1 MRPLKLVMSAFG
13 PYAGEET
20 IDFEKMGSRGLYLI
34 TGDTGSG
41 KTTVFDA
48 LSFAL
53 FGESSGGNR
62 EPSMLRSRFEEAKT
76 KTFVELTFLYKGRE
90 YRIKRNPEY
99 LRPKDRGEG
108 ETVER
113 ADATLYL
120 PEGSPLAGIKSVN
133 EKIVELLG
141 VNKEQFSHI
150 AMIAQGEFLKL
161 LLADTKKRSEI
172 FREIFGTR
180 RYQALQDALKSCS
193 GRLHD
198 EYNEISR
205 SIGQYLEGVRC
216 PKEHIH
222 FEEFEKMKAEKK
234 FASNNRL
241 REMLEE
247 LCEDLH
253 GRTKELDKALRET
266 EKAIERNNHYLG
278 IYKSVK
284 QGEEDLQKNEKQK
297 EKLALKLLEC
307 RAMLGEQE
315 EQEPERKALLEKI
328 TIKREKLKDFEE
340 LDKLVKEHK
349 EKEKQLQESKKG
361 IEKEEKA
368 IEKLEAEKKSGQEQK
383 DLLGNPSEKY
393 AKAEGEKERL
403 QNLLEVFEEY
413 KRNCGQIAALQKE
426 EATLQKKYQKAAE
439 DWEKKLSYANE
450 LERAFLDGQAGVL
463 AAKLKQGEPC
473 PVCGST
479 EHPHPALS
487 HEEIPSQEEVEQA
500 GEEGEA
506 GRKKAAAL
514 SEKIKETAGMRK
526 TLEEKGKDSE
536 EKLLKVWQE
545 DMELPFEEKMA
556 GTAIKERISRADGEL
571 RKAENQRKK
580 LKSLEEGLPK
590 LEQELKEKESL
601 LQKLKEQ
608 AAKEEEKAL
617 SLWEQIEGMRE
628 KLGFSGKK
636 EAKAHVKE
644 LEKNLAAMV
653 KAYENAKKETEE
665 AKNALS
671 GTEASIKT
679 LEKTIKKSRKEM
691 GETGGEALLTEKER
705 LEEEKAR
712 ISAGKQEA
720 ERMWNADDSVRKSVA
735 SQLDRLEETGAKWQ
749 MVKALHNTASGSIAG
764 KDKIML
770 ETYVQMAYFDRII
783 DRANVHLMKMTD
795 GRYDLIRSKEAGNQK
810 SQSGL
815 ELNVADHYYMSKDG
829 GSRSVKSLSGG
840 ESFLAALSLALGMSE
855 EVSANAGGIETDAL
869 FVDEGFGTLDESA
882 LDRAVGALQELSNAN
897 RVVGIISHVP
907 ELKNRIERQIVI
919 KKTKGKGSETELV
932 V

>member
-1 MRPLKLVMSAFG
+1 M
-13 PYAGEET
+13 
-20 IDFEKMGSRGLYLI
+20 
-34 TGDTGSG
+34 
-41 KTTVFDA
+41 
-48 LSFAL
+48 
-53 FGESSGGNR
+53 
-62 EPSMLRSRFEEAKT
+62 
-76 KTFVELTFLYKGRE
+76 
-90 YRIKRNPEY
+90 
-99 LRPKDRGEG
+99 
-108 ETVER
+108 
-113 ADATLYL
+113 
-120 PEGSPLAGIKSVN
+120 
-133 EKIVELLG
+133 
-141 VNKEQFSHI
+141 
-150 AMIAQGEFLKL
+150 
-161 LLADTKKRSEI
+161 
-172 FREIFGTR
+172 
-180 RYQALQDALKSCS
+180 
-193 GRLHD
+193 
-198 EYNEISR
+198 
-205 SIGQYLEGVRC
+205 
-216 PKEHIH
+216 
-222 FEEFEKMKAEKK
+222 
-234 FASNNRL
+234 
-241 REMLEE
+241 
-247 LCEDLH
+247 
-253 GRTKELDKALRET
+253 
-266 EKAIERNNHYLG
+266 
-278 IYKSVK
+278 
-284 QGEEDLQKNEKQK
+284 
-297 EKLALKLLEC
+297 
-307 RAMLGEQE
+307 
-315 EQEPERKALLEKI
+315 
-328 TIKREKLKDFEE
+328 
-340 LDKLVKEHK
+340 
-349 EKEKQLQESKKG
+349 
-361 IEKEEKA
+361 
-368 IEKLEAEKKSGQEQK
+368 
-383 DLLGNPSEKY
+383 
-393 AKAEGEKERL
+393 
-403 QNLLEVFEEY
+403 
-413 KRNCGQIAALQKE
+413 
-426 EATLQKKYQKAAE
+426 
-439 DWEKKLSYANE
+439 
-450 LERAFLDGQAGVL
+450 
-463 AAKLKQGEPC
+463 
-473 PVCGST
+473 
-479 EHPHPALS
+479 
-487 HEEIPSQEEVEQA
+487 
-500 GEEGEA
+500 
-506 GRKKAAAL
+506 
-514 SEKIKETAGMRK
+514 
-526 TLEEKGKDSE
+526 
-536 EKLLKVWQE
+536 KVWQE

-628 KLGFSGKK
+628 KLEFSGKK
-636 EAKAHVKE
+636 EAKDHVKE

-691 GETGGEALLTEKER
+691 GETDGEALLTEKER